1 METAEGKTAYTE
13 ADLFHRPTRLMRIAS
28 MANILSW
35 VVLIFVVL
43 IFGVQM
49 FSLIRQVIQVIGQYG
64 FMDIAPAFVTPLMIL
79 FAGLFVTVILQG
91 LSECIYVVMDVE
103 ENTRKA

>member
-1 METAEGKTAYTE
+1 METEEGKTPYAE
-13 ADLFHRPTRLMRIAS
+13 ADLFHRPARLMRIAS

-43 IFGVQM
+43 IFVVQM
-49 FSLIRQVIQVIGQYG
+49 YSLIRQVVQVIGQYSL
-64 FMDIAPAFVTPLMIL
+64 MDIAPAFVSPLVIL
-79 FAGLFVTVILQG
+79 FAGLFVTVILQV
-91 LSECIYVVMDVE
+91 LSEGIYVMMDME

>member
-1 METAEGKTAYTE
+1 METAEGQTAYTE

-28 MANILSW
+28 LASILSW
-35 VVLIFVVL
+35 VVLVFIIL

-49 FSLIRQVIQVIGQYG
+49 YSLIRQVIQVIGQYS
-64 FMDIAPAFVTPLMIL
+64 FMDIAPAFVSPLMIL

-91 LSECIYVVMDVE
+91 VSEGIYVLMDVE

>member
-1 METAEGKTAYTE
+1 METAEVKPAFTE
-13 ADLFHRPTRLMRIAS
+13 ADLFHRPTRLMRIAT

-35 VVLIFVVL
+35 VVLVFVVL

-49 FSLIRQVIQVIGQYG
+49 YSLIRQVIQVVGQYG
-64 FMDIAPAFVTPLMIL
+64 LMDIAPAFVTPVMIL
-79 FAGLFVTVILQG
+79 FAGLFVTILLQG
-91 LSECIYVVMDVE
+91 LSEGIYVLMDME